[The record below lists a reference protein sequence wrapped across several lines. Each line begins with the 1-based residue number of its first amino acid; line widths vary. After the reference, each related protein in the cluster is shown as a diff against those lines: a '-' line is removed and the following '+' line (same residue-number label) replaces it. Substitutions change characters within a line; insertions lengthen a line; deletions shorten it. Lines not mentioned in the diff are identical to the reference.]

1 MEKELK
7 EQVNQNV
14 RMINHHIGIGGDAHP
29 AVNNYNAGFMTP
41 DQKGTLE
48 NAGGQRIRMPAG
60 TDVLTLPAGIYEIVN
75 ATNNPVGVDDQTLT
89 EYRIYTSSDNLTRH
103 IIATHSVNNRVFQR
117 TVHYDGLP
125 ESGTGMWVTPA
136 FKTLVWSGSS
146 SSGVL
151 TFEHPL
157 SERGLAI
164 EYATKYGSSGYVE
177 HSGRQSYQSLTAINL
192 PNDNS
197 TLDVQ
202 ELELLY
208 SVANDY
214 KSLKID
220 SNTIIRRSSTG
231 EAARLADN
239 DGIRI
244 VAVFT
249 L

>member
-1 MEKELK
+1 MKITDSIKRLYRL
-7 EQVNQNV
+7 VT
-14 RMINHHIGIGGDAHP
+14 HHIGSGGDAH
-29 AVNNYNAGFMTP
+29 ASVSTMLNGFMTP
-41 DQKGTLE
+41 KQKADLI
-48 NAGGQRIRMPAG
+48 NAQGQRIVMPKK

-75 ATNNPVGVDDQTLT
+75 ATNNPVGVNDQTLT

-103 IIATHSVNNRVFQR
+103 IIATHSVNSRVFQR

-220 SNTIIRRSSTG
+220 SNTIIQRSSTG